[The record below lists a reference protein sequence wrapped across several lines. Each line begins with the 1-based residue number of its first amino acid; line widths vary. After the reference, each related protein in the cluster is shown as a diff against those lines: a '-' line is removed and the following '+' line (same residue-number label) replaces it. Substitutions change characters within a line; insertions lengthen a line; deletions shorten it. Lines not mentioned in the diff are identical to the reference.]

1 MSNEKK
7 IVRGGFRST
16 VALLISIIALILAI
30 MALERSG
37 GENNLKAQI
46 QDVQK
51 RMEEIKRETAK
62 RVEDMRQETV
72 DAVERMKGAIS
83 KD

>member
-1 MSNEKK
+1 MSNEKR

-37 GENNLKAQI
+37 GNNNLKAQI
-46 QDVQK
+46 QDVQQ
-51 RMEEIKRETAK
+51 RIEEMKRETAK
-62 RVEDMRQETV
+62 RVEDMRQETS
-72 DAVERMKGAIS
+72 DAVERMRSAIK